1 MSTSHAPLARRK
13 LIKSSLALAVA
24 PAALGVGV
32 AHAQSKTTVTW
43 KVQAHW
49 PKASS
54 SFKDS
59 LEWFAAELG
68 RRTGGR
74 FKMQLFGAG
83 ELAKDAEIYNI
94 VKRGVVEMGTLAPD
108 SEVAPKISLEVRT
121 SGSMAIGTSS
131 NRQSSSS
138 QHRLWML

>member
-1 MSTSHAPLARRK
+1 MSHRILNRRTA
-13 LIKSSLALAVA
+13 LKSSLAVAAA
-24 PAALGVGV
+24 PALIGSAN
-32 AHAQSKTTVTW
+32 AQTKVTW

-59 LEWFAAELG
+59 LEVFAAELD

-83 ELAKDAEIYNI
+83 ELAKDRDIVLYCASGARSAYGQRILRQLGFSRVRNAGGLADIMAE
-94 VKRGVVEMGTLAPD
+94 V
-108 SEVAPKISLEVRT
+108 
-121 SGSMAIGTSS
+121 
-131 NRQSSSS
+131 
-138 QHRLWML
+138 